1 VIHIFLHSIA
11 GRAVQVSQKSTDS
24 ILRGVQVLVNGS
36 LSGTSTGL
44 ELLSNAFFYKPEWRT
59 ALQNAGVSIRDTS
72 IKSKESFDKAIQATN
87 SNFEKAFFAVDS
99 VGKRGDQLIFD
110 NRVISSI
117 LGSSHNQKFKLTK
130 IDMSF
135 RAIGLDVTAKEVAEG
150 FRASKKNKLVLF
162 IPGLFTDETVWLEKW
177 VPYKKK
183 KIRSLG
189 ISTELQKKDYYPI
202 YIRYNHGLPIHE
214 NGKKLM
220 HLLDILFQ
228 ECPEAHPNVIAYSLG
243 GLVLRSCLYYANTE
257 NKEWVN
263 HFQKVVSIAT
273 PNRGSY
279 LEKIGFWLGLIL
291 ERSPNI
297 ALKIIGMVGNL
308 RSDAIKDLSFGL
320 IKEEPKSFWSPI
332 SQYFQDTYHGE
343 LDQID
348 AYEAYAVI
356 DTIENPI
363 QNFLGDGIVEKQSL
377 RYLSDRVYAKK
388 ENANIR
394 TLEIMKSTHFSIL
407 NSKKLFQWLDQ
418 IF

>member
-1 VIHIFLHSIA
+1 VIQLFFHSIA
-11 GRAVQVSQKSTDS
+11 GRAVQISQKSADS
-24 ILRGVQVLVNGS
+24 VLRGVQVLVNGT
-36 LSGTSTGL
+36 LTGTSSGL
-44 ELLSNAFFYKPEWRT
+44 DLLSNAFFYKPEWRD
-59 ALQNAGVSIRDTS
+59 ALQHAGVTIRDTNQ
-72 IKSKESFDKAIQATN
+72 KANENLRSTIELTN
-87 SNFEKAFFAVDS
+87 TNFEKAFFAVDS
-99 VGKRGDQLIFD
+99 LGKKGDQLIFD

-135 RAIGLDVTAKEVAEG
+135 RTLGADVTAKEVAEE
-150 FRASKKNKLVLF
+150 FRASNKTKLILF

-177 VPYKKK
+177 IPYKRK

-189 ISTELQKKDYYPI
+189 ISTEFQKKEYFPVYV
-202 YIRYNHGLPIHE
+202 RYNHGLPIHE

-220 HLLDILFQ
+220 HLLDIFFQ
-228 ECPEAHPNVIAYSLG
+228 ECPEAKPNLIAYSLG
-243 GLVLRSCLYYANTE
+243 GLVLRSCLYYA
-257 NKEWVN
+257 KEEKKLWVN
-263 HFQKVVSIAT
+263 QFQKVISIAT

-291 ERSPNI
+291 EKSPNI

-320 IKEEPKSFWSPI
+320 VKEEPKTLWSPI

-343 LDQID
+343 LDDID

-377 RYLSDRVYAKK
+377 RYLSDRVYGKK
-388 ENANIR
+388 ENPSLR
-394 TLEIMKSTHFSIL
+394 TLEVMKATHFSIL
-407 NSKKLFQWLDQ
+407 NSRKLFIWLNQ
-418 IF
+418 IL

>member
-1 VIHIFLHSIA
+1 MIQLFFHSIA
-11 GRAVQVSQKSTDS
+11 GRAVQISQKSADS
-24 ILRGVQVLVNGS
+24 ILKGVQLLVNGS
-36 LSGTSTGL
+36 LSGTSSGL

-59 ALQNAGVSIRDTS
+59 ALQNAGVTIRDTN
-72 IKSKESFDKAIQATN
+72 SKANEKLNEAIEATN
-87 SNFEKAFFAVDS
+87 NNFEKAFFAVDS

-117 LGSSHNQKFKLTK
+117 LGSSHNQKIKLTK

-135 RAIGLDVTAKEVAEG
+135 RTLGADVSAKEVAE
-150 FRASKKNKLVLF
+150 SYHNSNKTKMVLF
-162 IPGLFTDETVWLEKW
+162 VPGLFTDETVWLEKW
-177 VPYKKK
+177 IPYKKK

-189 ISTELQKKDYYPI
+189 ISTELQKKDYFPV
-202 YIRYNHGLPIHE
+202 YIRFNHGLPIHE

-220 HLLDILFQ
+220 HLLDIFFK
-228 ECPEAHPNVIAYSLG
+228 ECPDANPHIVAYSLG
-243 GLVLRSCLYYANTE
+243 GLVLRSCLYYAKAE
-257 NKEWVN
+257 NKEWVKK
-263 HFQKVVSIAT
+263 FQKIVSIAT

-291 ERSPNI
+291 ERSPVM

-320 IKEEPKSFWSPI
+320 VRDEPKTLWSPI
-332 SQYFQDTYHGE
+332 SQYFEDTYHGE
-343 LDQID
+343 LDD
-348 AYEAYAVI
+348 MDVYEAYAVI
-356 DTIENPI
+356 DTIQNPI

-388 ENANIR
+388 ENPELR
-394 TLEIMKSTHFSIL
+394 TLEVMKATHFSIL
-407 NSKKLFQWLDQ
+407 NSKALFNWLNR

>member
-1 VIHIFLHSIA
+1 MIQLFFHSIA
-11 GRAVQVSQKSTDS
+11 GRAVQISQKSADS
-24 ILRGVQVLVNGS
+24 VLRGVQVLVNGT
-36 LSGTSTGL
+36 LTGTSSGL
-44 ELLSNAFFYKPEWRT
+44 DLLSNAFFYKPEWRD
-59 ALQNAGVSIRDTS
+59 ALQHAGVTIRDTNQ
-72 IKSKESFDKAIQATN
+72 KANENLRSTIELTN
-87 SNFEKAFFAVDS
+87 TNFEKAFFAVDS
-99 VGKRGDQLIFD
+99 LGKKGDQLIFD

-135 RAIGLDVTAKEVAEG
+135 RTLGADVTAKEVAEE
-150 FRASKKNKLVLF
+150 FRASNKTKLILF

-177 VPYKKK
+177 IPYKRK

-189 ISTELQKKDYYPI
+189 ISTEFQKKEYFPVYV
-202 YIRYNHGLPIHE
+202 RYNHGLPIHE

-220 HLLDILFQ
+220 HLLDIFFQ
-228 ECPEAHPNVIAYSLG
+228 ECPEAKPNLIAYSLG
-243 GLVLRSCLYYANTE
+243 GLVLRSCLYYA
-257 NKEWVN
+257 KEEKKLWVN
-263 HFQKVVSIAT
+263 QFQKVISIAT

-291 ERSPNI
+291 EKSPNI

-320 IKEEPKSFWSPI
+320 VKEEPKTLWSPI

-343 LDQID
+343 LDDID

-377 RYLSDRVYAKK
+377 RYLSDRVYGKK
-388 ENANIR
+388 ENPSLR
-394 TLEIMKSTHFSIL
+394 TLEVMKATHFSIL
-407 NSKKLFQWLDQ
+407 NSRKLFIWLNQ
-418 IF
+418 IL